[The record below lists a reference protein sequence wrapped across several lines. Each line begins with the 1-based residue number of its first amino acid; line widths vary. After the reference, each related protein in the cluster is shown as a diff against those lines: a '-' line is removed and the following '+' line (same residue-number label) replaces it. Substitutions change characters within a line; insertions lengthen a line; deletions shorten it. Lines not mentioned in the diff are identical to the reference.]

1 MALSLHR
8 AAVYSPS
15 PFNNLTVLCPLFYH
29 PVTPGV
35 FTLQPALWLF
45 WPRSKAF
52 LLLHPVATSQTL
64 FLWILGSVRHCPSLL
79 RNILFSWRGS
89 LGLCIAPPSCP
100 HVPSSSLYSCP
111 PSPVPL
117 KTGIPQ
123 CPVLGSLFLFY
134 IHHGAISSLPRC
146 QGLAKNADVFPIYFS
161 NLHLSPGHN
170 SPEPNSQSQLLWL
183 KNLIYQHIQ
192 SNFFSW
198 GGGETKL

>member
-1 MALSLHR
+1 MSTFLPSSHSWGLHP
-8 AAVYSPS
+8 AACTV
-15 PFNNLTVLCPLFYH
+15 TVLAKVKGILIASSSGHFPDPSVNYWQCSSLPIIPLGTSSSPDLAH
-29 PVTPGV
+29 WVSVLPP
-35 FTLQPALWLF
+35 LW
-45 WPRSKAF
+45 S
-52 LLLHPVATSQTL
+52 
-64 FLWILGSVRHCPSLL
+64 
-79 RNILFSWRGS
+79 
-89 LGLCIAPPSCP
+89 

-123 CPVLGSLFLFY
+123 CPVLCSLFLFY

-161 NLHLSPGHN
+161 NLHLSPGHD

-183 KNLIYQHIQ
+183 KNLIYPHIQ
-192 SNFFSW
+192 RNFFFW